1 MRKEPILMKVE
12 FIYLGKEILNSM
24 TNVNR
29 KGINMKR
36 KWLLLFASLFLSIT
50 MVVGCNNDDQTPPPP
65 NVHNQ
70 EDNQED
76 TSQEEPSV
84 KEPQEK
90 AEDLS
95 EDADEVT
102 ESEKR
107 RDKKMEENFEE
118 SVENLE

>member
-1 MRKEPILMKVE
+1 M
-12 FIYLGKEILNSM
+12 LNSM
-24 TNVNR
+24 TKGNR
-29 KGINMKR
+29 KGNNMKR

-65 NVHNQ
+65 DVHNQ
-70 EDNQED
+70 ED
-76 TSQEEPSV
+76 TIQEEPAV

-95 EDADEVT
+95 EDANEVT

-107 RDKKMEENFEE
+107 RDKEMEENFEE